1 MQKLS
6 SDVIQVD
13 RLNQVIG
20 PVDLLVAHTGEG
32 VLHRAISVFLFRVNL
47 GRVEV
52 LLQQRSQSK
61 SVCPGLWA
69 NTVCGNVRWGE
80 SIEECALRRLDQ
92 ELGINNLQMGNQKDL
107 DKNQKK
113 SGTAMI
119 NQVFPL
125 NLFEYVTQCDNL
137 VERELDQIYAGWFKG
152 KIQPNPAEVS
162 QTRWMAVEEVKNEL
176 QQNAQNFAPWF
187 KLIWTDAT
195 TQQRINQFIS

>member
-32 VLHRAISVFLFRVNL
+32 ILHRAISVFLFRVNS

-113 SGTAMI
+113 SGTKTT

-137 VERELDQIYAGWFKG
+137 VERELDQIFAGWFEG

-162 QTRWMAVEEVKNEL
+162 QTRWMAVEEVENEL

-187 KLIWTDAT
+187 KLIWTDT
-195 TQQRINQFIS
+195 TTRQRINQFIS

>member
-32 VLHRAISVFLFRVNL
+32 ILHRAISVFLFRVSL

-162 QTRWMAVEEVKNEL
+162 QTRWMAVEEVENEL

-187 KLIWTDAT
+187 KLIWTDT
-195 TQQRINQFIS
+195 TTRQRINQFIS